1 MTSATPVNNHMGRR
15 VDDDQGAYCADG
27 RVRTGVASGSLVQ
40 TDPTPCSP
48 VTGEADKP
56 ASLKSV
62 PSAPRKGGWGVSF
75 QESLSFG
82 APESARM
89 RRVSFHVET
98 STTHHTRY
106 FVWKPGDLRLPAHY

>member
-56 ASLKSV
+56 ATPKPPVTS
-62 PSAPRKGGWGVSF
+62 RGG
-75 QESLSFG
+75 FG
-82 APESARM
+82 GRS
-89 RRVSFHVET
+89 
-98 STTHHTRY
+98 Y
-106 FVWKPGDLRLPAHY
+106 F